1 MKADMRC
8 EILIPYKLWWTT
20 DVDCD
25 ERVFSE
31 YLQRLYASWLEIEVS
46 QRLMSRTQHELRF
59 TLLRLRI
66 PPKSNIKRC
75 QKLPFTKALDR

>member
-31 YLQRLYASWLEIEVS
+31 YLQRL
-46 QRLMSRTQHELRF
+46 F
-59 TLLRLRI
+59 
-66 PPKSNIKRC
+66 
-75 QKLPFTKALDR
+75 ALSIRKYIFCDF